1 MSSPDSAKI
10 CSSDLESQPQS
21 VTFDDDYKDFPTPNS
36 EDLAPPSSDNECVLD
51 SAEFGSASS
60 IGSCKSHP
68 EHKGRPEMTEKTEE
82 QPQKTKKRLRML
94 DEDGDGVRI
103 KVIPDFRKQF
113 RARMTA
119 TQQLQD
125 DFYIPNRAQLMLNFL
140 KKHGDRVAQETRG
153 PKRRFSSTLQLVQRV
168 LKKNSATSSGRGL
181 NPIVQESDAK
191 GTRTVESVMPV
202 CHMIEL
208 CCPVLQ

>member
-1 MSSPDSAKI
+1 MT
-10 CSSDLESQPQS
+10 LHE
-21 VTFDDDYKDFPTPNS
+21 
-36 EDLAPPSSDNECVLD
+36 LDNECVLD
-51 SAEFGSASS
+51 SDFGSASS

-68 EHKGRPEMTEKTEE
+68 EHKGLPEMTEQTEE

-94 DEDGDGVRI
+94 DEDADGVRI
-103 KVIPDFRKQF
+103 KVIPDFRKQL

-140 KKHGDRVAQETRG
+140 KKHGDRVVQETRG
-153 PKRRFSSTLQLVQRV
+153 PKRRFFSTLQLVLHV
-168 LKKNSATSSGRGL
+168 LNKNSATSSGRYL
-181 NPIVQESDAK
+181 NPLVQESDANR
-191 GTRTVESVMPV
+191 TRTMESVMSI